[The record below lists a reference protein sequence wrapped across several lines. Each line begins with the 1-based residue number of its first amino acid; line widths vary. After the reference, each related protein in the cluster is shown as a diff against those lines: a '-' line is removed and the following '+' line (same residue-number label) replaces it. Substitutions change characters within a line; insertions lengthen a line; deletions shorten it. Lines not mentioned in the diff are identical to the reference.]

1 MYYLEDD
8 EQLLRGESVR
18 RCVRIEN
25 HIMDDQI
32 ILHSATLLI
41 MVTEPRYRRKTTG
54 SYRITKF
61 STLLQYLIFLL
72 PKKCLYLIIIYITY
86 G

>member
-8 EQLLRGESVR
+8 EQLLRGENVR

-32 ILHSATLLI
+32 IFTQCNAADH
-41 MVTEPRYRRKTTG
+41 G
-54 SYRITKF
+54 N
-61 STLLQYLIFLL
+61 
-72 PKKCLYLIIIYITY
+72 
-86 G
+86 